1 MFLWQHGLKLRIILP
16 TLLRE
21 KERKNKRMNEN
32 ETTKRALRVRGD
44 RGTTREKKRGTTTR
58 NGESIPSEGR

>member
-21 KERKNKRMNEN
+21 RKNKRMSEN

-44 RGTTREKKRGTTTR
+44 EGTTRERKRGTTTR
-58 NGESIPSEGR
+58 NGESVPSAGR